1 MTIFKKSALFTLV
14 GSATAALVLG
24 ASGCSDNDV
33 ISSSGTVIDGYLQ
46 NAIVCVDVNGNKECD
61 ATEARNNTNLNGHFS
76 VATLTSAPLVV
87 AVTPGQT
94 TDSLV
99 SGQQGSAVTQDF
111 FLTAPL
117 SSSTVT
123 PLTTLVQVGVEQGY
137 YANFAAGSTAVA
149 AALNVPAGTD
159 LANYDYLSAGDA
171 RVAVA
176 ATIVTHAIASAIAN
190 IQANVTGNV
199 ATTENTFETAVKV
212 LIDPTLAGGPST
224 SLMQEIGSNVAATVA
239 EGTNV
244 ADVDVLSLVD
254 SVETVIENDTSIVS
268 ATDVDAVTLQ
278 AAVEETNAVN
288 ETGIST
294 GATGAAN

>member
-46 NAIVCVDVNGNKECD
+46 NATVCVDVNGNKECD

>member
-46 NAIVCVDVNGNKECD
+46 NATVCVDVNGNKECD
-61 ATEARNNTNLNGHFS
+61 STEARNNTNLNGHFS

-244 ADVDVLSLVD
+244 ADVDVSSLVD

>member
-46 NAIVCVDVNGNKECD
+46 NATVCVDVNGNKECD

-244 ADVDVLSLVD
+244 ADVDVSSLVD

>member
-46 NAIVCVDVNGNKECD
+46 NATVCVDVNGNKECD
-61 ATEARNNTNLNGHFS
+61 STEARNNTNLNGHFS

-176 ATIVTHAIASAIAN
+176 ATIVTRAMASAIAN
-190 IQANVTGNV
+190 IQANVTGNI

-212 LIDPTLAGGPST
+212 LIDSTLAGGAST